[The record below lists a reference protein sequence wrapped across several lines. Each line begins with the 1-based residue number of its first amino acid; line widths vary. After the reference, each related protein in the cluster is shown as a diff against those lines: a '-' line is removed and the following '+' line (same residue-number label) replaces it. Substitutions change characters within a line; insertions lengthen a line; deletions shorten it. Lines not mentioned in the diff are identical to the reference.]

1 MALSDATTPTAH
13 LVDGSLYVCRA
24 YFAPTPDV
32 SGADGASVVA
42 VHGFTRFL
50 LDLIERT
57 RPTHLAVAFDE
68 SLTTSFRNAI
78 YPEYKAHR
86 EPAPADLMA
95 QFALCK
101 EVAAALGVL
110 VMADAQYEADDLIG
124 SALIALRM
132 AGFRSVIVSA
142 DKDFGQ
148 LIGDHDEQW
157 DPQRNQRWD
166 QHGVKTRLGVRP
178 DQVADYLAL
187 TGDSVDNIP
196 GVSGIGP
203 KTAAILLQHF
213 GTLDALLERADEVA
227 FLRMRG
233 AAAAALKLREH
244 AASARLSRLLSG
256 IALDAPVPLDASDY
270 VRRAF
275 DASAVESL
283 FDRLKLG
290 PLTRARVRAIAA
302 SDSPSVA

>member
-1 MALSDATTPTAH
+1 VALSATPTAH

-148 LIGDHDEQW
+148 LIGELDEQW

-166 QHGVKTRLGVRP
+166 QHGVKARLGVRP

-213 GTLDALLERADEVA
+213 GTLDALLDRADEVA

-233 AAAAALKLREH
+233 AAAASMKLREH

-256 IALDAPVPLDASDY
+256 IALDAPVPLEAGDY
-270 VRRAF
+270 ARRAF
-275 DASAVESL
+275 DASAVETL

-302 SDSPSVA
+302 SASPSVA